1 MTFRPAWRRPIS
13 VIARSGASTIAELL
27 ALARP
32 ALLVPYPHAADD
44 HQTANARALAE
55 AGAAVLVAQRD
66 LTAERLAAELD
77 GADGR
82 ARAAAGDGRL
92 RGRAPAS
99 RRGRAA
105 GGRHSRLGGPGDA
118 AVSQMP
124 LDVGPIHFVGIGGI
138 GMSGIAEILHNL
150 GYRVQGSDL
159 GESANVQRL
168 RGLGIPVAIG
178 HAARNLGDA
187 LVVVVST
194 AVKAGNP
201 EVDLARARRVPVV
214 RRADM
219 LGELMRLKRSIAVA
233 GTHGKTTTTAIVAA
247 LLDAAGLD
255 PTVVNGGII
264 NAYGTNARLGKGD
277 WMVVESDESD
287 GSFLRLP
294 ATIGVVTNIDPEH
307 MDYWGS
313 FDAVRQ
319 AYYSFIERLP
329 FYGFGVLC
337 IDHPE
342 VQALLARITDRR
354 VVTYGFSPQADVRAT
369 SLRFQNGGELFDV
382 AVRDRAS
389 GGTRLLEGVKLGLLG
404 RHNVSNALAAV
415 AIAGE
420 IGIADAT
427 LREAL
432 AGLQGV
438 KRRFTKTGV
447 VAGITVIDDY
457 GHHPEEIRAVLRTA
471 RAAAP
476 RPRRRRRPAAP
487 LHAAPGPAR
496 GVLHLLRRRRHGGRG
511 AGLRRRRAADR
522 RHRPRGSGARP
533 ARSWPA

>member
-1 MTFRPAWRRPIS
+1 
-13 VIARSGASTIAELL
+13 
-27 ALARP
+27 
-32 ALLVPYPHAADD
+32 
-44 HQTANARALAE
+44 
-55 AGAAVLVAQRD
+55 
-66 LTAERLAAELD
+66 
-77 GADGR
+77 
-82 ARAAAGDGRL
+82 
-92 RGRAPAS
+92 
-99 RRGRAA
+99 
-105 GGRHSRLGGPGDA
+105 
-118 AVSQMP
+118 MP

-354 VVTYGFSPQADVRAT
+354 VVTYGFSPQADVQAT

-389 GGTRLLEGVKLGLLG
+389 GGTRQLEGVKLGLLG

-476 RPRRRRRPAAP
+476 GRVIAVVQPHRYTRLQGLLEEFCICFADADTVVVAPVYAAGEPPIAGIDREALVRGLRAHGQRDVRPIDGPEDLAA
-487 LHAAPGPAR
+487 LVHEI
-496 GVLHLLRRRRHGGRG
+496 GRAGDFVVCLG
-511 AGLRRRRAADR
+511 AGSITQWANGLPEALRARL
-522 RHRPRGSGARP
+522 PEGSAG
-533 ARSWPA
+533 

>member
-1 MTFRPAWRRPIS
+1 
-13 VIARSGASTIAELL
+13 
-27 ALARP
+27 
-32 ALLVPYPHAADD
+32 
-44 HQTANARALAE
+44 
-55 AGAAVLVAQRD
+55 
-66 LTAERLAAELD
+66 
-77 GADGR
+77 
-82 ARAAAGDGRL
+82 
-92 RGRAPAS
+92 
-99 RRGRAA
+99 
-105 GGRHSRLGGPGDA
+105 
-118 AVSQMP
+118 MP

-168 RGLGIPVAIG
+168 RALGIEVAIG
-178 HAARNLGDA
+178 HAARNLGEA
-187 LVVVVST
+187 RVVVVST
-194 AVKAGNP
+194 AVKGGNP

-354 VVTYGFSPQADVRAT
+354 VVTYGFSPQADVQA
-369 SLRFQNGGELFDV
+369 SGLRFQNGGELFDV
-382 AVRDRAS
+382 AVRDRVTGS
-389 GGTRLLEGVKLGLLG
+389 TRLIEGVKLGLLG
-404 RHNVSNALAAV
+404 RHNVANALAAV
-415 AIAGE
+415 AIARE
-420 IGIADAT
+420 IGIGDAVV
-427 LREAL
+427 REAL

-447 VAGITVIDDY
+447 VAGITIIDDY

-476 RPRRRRRPAAP
+476 GRVIAVVQPHRYSRLQGLLEEFCTCFGDADTVVVAPVYAAGEAP
-487 LHAAPGPAR
+487 IDGIDREALVRGLRAHGQRDVRAIEGPEDLAALVQEVAR
-496 GVLHLLRRRRHGGRG
+496 EGDFVVCLG
-511 AGLRRRRAADR
+511 AGSITQWANALPEALRARLGEG
-522 RHRPRGSGARP
+522 GSA
-533 ARSWPA
+533 